1 MASIAQSLPA
11 SSGHLEW
18 LWKWFR
24 DELTPYPGR
33 AQLVGRMV
41 TASTL
46 VMILCMTYQIPYAAY
61 AALFAL
67 TISRE
72 SVEGTVAAA
81 RGLVVGSALAGAYVL
96 VGTMLVVGNDMLQFL
111 WIVASLFLV
120 FYAINA
126 LSNYAATARFAYLI
140 IITVPLQERHISGQ
154 AKVASILWAV
164 GAISLGSIVPLL
176 LEIVFAAFRRTDV
189 LTSAITERLASVE
202 ELLAY
207 YLEDRTVDVAA
218 RSTIERLAS
227 VGTSLLRRMVQRANY
242 EPQREENIAVIVA
255 LVGRLVDLAANAAQF
270 TTRVSE
276 GERRRIR
283 QIVQDVAEFRS
294 ALESGRVPCRTAP
307 TGADETPAGPPLLA
321 EIETTVSL
329 MYKTCTGAPS
339 VAALAPEP
347 PEDRPR
353 ATPFVPGALSN
364 PEHVKFALRGCLA
377 ASLCYIIYNGL
388 FWPEISTSVTTC
400 MLTALTTVGA
410 SHQKQ
415 LLRFAGAIIGG
426 FVIGMGAQVFIL
438 PSLESI
444 GTFTVLFAI
453 VAAIAAWFAT
463 ASARLSYFGVQIAVA
478 FYLINLQEFKFQTS
492 LAVARD
498 RVLGILLGLLM
509 MWLAFDQFWSAPA
522 GVQMKKTFV
531 ANLRLLAQLAR
542 GPGSNDLRIAIE
554 SCYSLRE
561 TINKQFDKVRSLADG
576 VLFEFGPSRQ
586 KDLELRNYIR
596 RWQPQF
602 RTLFVMRVVSWKYR
616 AQLPGFELPDTVRL
630 RHQAYDDHSADM
642 LEEMAELIH
651 ANAPHAGNSIEESHE
666 LLNNLEEKVQGEAPE
681 QLPPGRAAS
690 FITLLRSID
699 VLTTSL
705 ASEIAAELGTPP
717 GSSQIRA

>member
-1 MASIAQSLPA
+1 
-11 SSGHLEW
+11 
-18 LWKWFR
+18 
-24 DELTPYPGR
+24 
-33 AQLVGRMV
+33 MV
-41 TASTL
+41 AASTL

-72 SVEGTVAAA
+72 SVEGTAAAA
-81 RGLVVGSALAGAYVL
+81 RGLVVGSALGGAYVL

-111 WIVASLFLV
+111 WIVVSLFLV
-120 FYAINA
+120 FYAIST
-126 LSNYAATARFAYLI
+126 LSSYSATARFAYLI

-154 AKVASILWAV
+154 AKVESILWAV
-164 GAISLGSIVPLL
+164 GALSLGSIVTLL
-176 LEIVFAAFRRTDV
+176 LEIVFAAFRRADD

-207 YLEDRTVDVAA
+207 YLEDRAVDAAA

-242 EPQREENIAVIVA
+242 EPHREEHMAVIVA

-270 TTRVSE
+270 TIRVNE

-283 QIVQDVAEFRS
+283 EIAQDVAEFRS
-294 ALESGRVPCRTAP
+294 AFESRRVPRRTAP
-307 TGADETPAGPPLLA
+307 TSAGETPAGPPLLA
-321 EIETTVSL
+321 EVEMTVSL
-329 MYKTCTGAPS
+329 LYETCTGTQSLAAFAP
-339 VAALAPEP
+339 AP
-347 PEDRPR
+347 PEDRAR

-377 ASLCYIIYNGL
+377 ASLSYIIYTGL

-400 MLTALTTVGA
+400 LLTALTTVGA

-438 PSLESI
+438 PSLDSI
-444 GTFTVLFAI
+444 GAFTVLFAI

-463 ASARLSYFGVQIAVA
+463 ASPRLSYFGVQIAVA

-498 RVLGILLGLLM
+498 RVVGILLGLLM
-509 MWLAFDQFWSAPA
+509 MWLAFDQFWNAPA
-522 GVQMKKTFV
+522 GVQMKETFV
-531 ANLRLLAQLAR
+531 ASLRLLAQLGR
-542 GPGSNDLRIAIE
+542 EPVSRDLKVAIE
-554 SCYSLRE
+554 RSYSLRE
-561 TINKQFDKVRSLADG
+561 IINAQFDKVRSLADG

-586 KDLELRNYIR
+586 RDLELRDRIR

-602 RTLFVMRVVSWKYR
+602 RTLFVIRITSLKYR
-616 AQLPGFELPDTVRL
+616 LQLPGFELPERVRL
-630 RHQAYDDHSADM
+630 QQRAYDDHSAQM
-642 LEEMAELIH
+642 LEEMAGRI
-651 ANAPHAGNSIEESHE
+651 AGNAPHAENGIEESHE
-666 LLNNLEEKVQGEAPE
+666 LLNRTVEEIQREEPA
-681 QLPPGRAAS
+681 QLPPARAAS
-690 FITLLRSID
+690 FIALIRRID
-699 VLTTSL
+699 DLTTSL
-705 ASEIAAELGTPP
+705 ASEIAVEFDTPP
-717 GSSQIRA
+717 GSSQLRPA